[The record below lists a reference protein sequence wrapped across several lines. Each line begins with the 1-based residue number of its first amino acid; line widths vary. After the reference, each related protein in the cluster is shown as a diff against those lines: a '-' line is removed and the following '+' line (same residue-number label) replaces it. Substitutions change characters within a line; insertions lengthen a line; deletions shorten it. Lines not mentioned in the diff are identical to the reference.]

1 MLTPHLLTPAAA
13 PDLTLR
19 RFRPTQAAVAAFG
32 QARAH
37 LLASLNPAE
46 TEENAKTHVR
56 DFLRTALGAGAY
68 YVNTRTRR
76 DLVVRTGPRE
86 TDPVGVML
94 EVKAPA
100 NAAQMVTPTDL
111 NRRAF
116 HELLLYYLEDRL
128 DHSADHLRRLVITN
142 GTAWFVF
149 DAQDFD
155 RLFWRDTGLR
165 KAFTEFK
172 QKGAASKTTEF
183 FYESIARPFLANLDA
198 VLPVAYV
205 ELRTHPTTP
214 AGATQL
220 WRLLS
225 AHYLLKEPVAQDAN
239 TLNRGFYEE
248 LLYLIGLEEV
258 KDGGRKLIQ
267 RCAEARRQPG
277 TLLENALTILTSEDG
292 LAGLLPADLVPYGA
306 TPAAQR
312 EGVTLALC
320 LTWVNRLLCLK
331 LLEGQLRR
339 YHTPAGAGADAA
351 DAFRFLTPARLPD
364 YDEVQKLF
372 FRVLNTPL
380 ADRDPQVRGPYREVP
395 YLNSSLFE
403 KSALERQALSVSNL
417 EDRLTLPLHAR
428 SVLRAARPWP
438 SRRRRDR
445 RRLR

>member
-1 MLTPHLLTPAAA
+1 MARWPANPFSAPLFGALRLPPFVCPMLTPHLLTPAAA

-56 DFLRTALGAGAY
+56 DFLRTVLGASAY

-86 TDPVGVML
+86 TDPVGVVL

-198 VLPVAYV
+198 GLPVAYV

-292 LAGLLPADLVPYGA
+292 LAVASLRAMASVAGSLGRGNKLPAKKKGAAADVFAALTRVDTPRWSIPDEPAGCLRLSTRRQFYGHDQWPPCVA
-306 TPAAQR
+306 AAARGGLPALR
-312 EGVTLALC
+312 PP
-320 LTWVNRLLCLK
+320 VNRK
-331 LLEGQLRR
+331 
-339 YHTPAGAGADAA
+339 
-351 DAFRFLTPARLPD
+351 
-364 YDEVQKLF
+364 
-372 FRVLNTPL
+372 
-380 ADRDPQVRGPYREVP
+380 
-395 YLNSSLFE
+395 
-403 KSALERQALSVSNL
+403 
-417 EDRLTLPLHAR
+417 
-428 SVLRAARPWP
+428 RPG
-438 SRRRRDR
+438 
-445 RRLR
+445 